1 MAQQLTERRVH
12 GRTQKRNVCTRGFS
26 EDQWS
31 YRWVLADCKKTGPV
45 AAIREGVHPILML
58 KQAFRGAYD

>member
-1 MAQQLTERRVH
+1 MAQQLTDRRVH
-12 GRTQKRNVCTRGFS
+12 GRTQKPNIRARSFL

-31 YRWVLADCKKTGPV
+31 CRWVLADYRKTGPV
-45 AAIREGVHPILML
+45 AAIREGVHPIRML